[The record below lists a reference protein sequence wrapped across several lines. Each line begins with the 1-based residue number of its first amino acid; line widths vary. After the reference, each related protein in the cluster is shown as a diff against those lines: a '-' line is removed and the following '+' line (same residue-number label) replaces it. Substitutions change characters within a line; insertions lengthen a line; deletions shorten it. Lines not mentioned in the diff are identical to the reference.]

1 MKIRI
6 ATYNVHGWVDEQF
19 DSNLDRV
26 SVIVIIS
33 LNIRGIIVFIVI
45 CLPRLKV
52 KKTTQKV
59 SERVIGSI

>member
-26 SVIVIIS
+26 SVIVIIIS
-33 LNIRGIIVFIVI
+33 LNIRGIIYNT
-45 CLPRLKV
+45 K
-52 KKTTQKV
+52 
-59 SERVIGSI
+59 